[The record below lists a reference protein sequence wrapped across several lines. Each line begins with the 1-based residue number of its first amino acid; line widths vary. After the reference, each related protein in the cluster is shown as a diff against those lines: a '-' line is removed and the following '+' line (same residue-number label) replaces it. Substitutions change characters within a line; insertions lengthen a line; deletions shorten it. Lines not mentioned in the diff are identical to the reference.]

1 MQVTLTIVRYPKKYI
16 FFALLAMAVH
26 RLPLEM
32 NKKIAFYKLMGS
44 GKNGTF
50 DKHPDWQQWAIMAVH
65 QESFEL
71 AHLAQ
76 PLLVAKLYGRFIQ
89 SWYRFFRCELY
100 TLVMT
105 PTEGHGLWDKKEPF
119 GQLPKHTSYEGTVG
133 VMTRATIRLSKLRA
147 FWQNV
152 PGVAGQMGQAKGLH
166 TSFGIGEIPFIKQA
180 TFSVWENKEAMK
192 DFAYRLKE
200 HNEVIQKTRKQDWY
214 SEELFVRFKILQTIG
229 TVRGHDPLKGKL

>member
-1 MQVTLTIVRYPKKYI
+1 MQVTLTIIRYPKRYI

-26 RLPLEM
+26 RLPLWLN
-32 NKKIAFYKLMGS
+32 NKISFYKLMGS

-50 DKHPDWQQWAIMAVH
+50 DIHPDWQQWAVMAVH
-65 QESFEL
+65 SKPFEPEEL
-71 AHLAQ
+71 DTPDHAI
-76 PLLVAKLYGRFIQ
+76 KLYGQFIYA
-89 SWYRFFRCELY
+89 WYRFFKCEIY
-100 TLVMT
+100 TLVLE
-105 PTEGHGLWDKKEPF
+105 PTEGHGLWDRKEPF
-119 GQLPKHTSYEGTVG
+119 GQLPKNTTYEGIIG

-152 PGVAGQMGQAKGLH
+152 PGVAGQMQQTKGLH

-180 TFSVWENKEAMK
+180 TFSVWESKDAMK

-214 SEELFVRFKILQTIG
+214 SEELFVRFKLLHTFG
-229 TVRGHDPLKGKL
+229 TVHGIDPLKGKL